1 MSKRG
6 ILSLLAVLACAAS
19 VCVPGHAQIYSG
31 AIEGTVLD
39 EAGKPIAGAEIRIEN
54 IELGKKYKTKTDK
67 NGNYYHGQMGWGQT
81 HNVTLI
87 INGVERGTVQG
98 VQVGQGR
105 TRGVNAGGVTGGS
118 VVDFNLQK
126 LGFRE
131 QAAEAGIEVGKSGK
145 FTEEQQRQI
154 EQHLEKKRIG
164 REKKEKLNQAFGDGM
179 EALSAGNLEVAIAHL
194 KEAAQFGPEQVAV
207 FENLG
212 EAYMRAGRSK
222 SGTEARALFQKS
234 AAAHEQAKALSP
246 NECIHRVRLG
256 VALAN
261 ASEFQRAEEEL
272 SKCVELDPAT
282 GAKHMYNLGA
292 LLSNDGRSADAIK
305 AFRKAAKLD
314 PSFAPSWYQIGVYL
328 VPAAKVDETGRSIPA
343 PGTVESLEKYLELA
357 PDGRFA
363 AHAKSLL
370 AAFAATVELEFQAKK
385 EKKR

>member
-1 MSKRG
+1 MSKLG

-19 VCVPGHAQIYSG
+19 VCVPAHAQNQG
-31 AIEGTVLD
+31 AIEGIVLD
-39 EAGKPIAGAEIRIEN
+39 ENGKPLAGVEIRIRNLEH
-54 IELGKKYKTKTDK
+54 GAKYKTKTDK
-67 NGNYYHGQMGWGQT
+67 NGFYYHGLLAWGQK

-87 INGVERGTVQG
+87 IKGVEPVTVEG
-98 VQVGQGR
+98 VEVGQGR
-105 TRGVNAGGVTGGS
+105 TRGVSAGGVSAGS

-126 LGFRE
+126 FVERE

-145 FTEEQQRQI
+145 FTEEQRRQI
-154 EQHLEKKRIG
+154 EQQLEKKRIG

-234 AAAHEQAKALSP
+234 AAAHEKAKALSP

-272 SKCVELDPAT
+272 SKCAELDPAT

-292 LLSNDGRSADAIK
+292 LLSNDGRSEDSIR

-328 VPAAKVDETGRSIPA
+328 VPAAKVDETGKSIPA
-343 PGTVESLEKYLELA
+343 PGTLESLEKYLELA

-363 AHAKSLL
+363 DHAKSLV
-370 AAFAATVELEFQAKK
+370 AAFAATVELEFKA
-385 EKKR
+385 EKKKKR